1 MKMQELLAR
10 GEKAMMRNVAR
21 FPAVFTRGEGTYL
34 YDADGKRYL
43 DFLSGIAVLA
53 LGHSHPRLVSV
64 MQRQAAKVL
73 HVSNYFY
80 LEEQVELAE
89 RLKELSG
96 LDRVFFC
103 NSGAEA
109 NEAAIKLARKYG
121 RQQGGKYEII
131 TAAGSFHGR
140 TMGALAATGQPKY
153 QEAFAPLPAGFR
165 YAPLN
170 DLAAWEVAIN
180 DRTCAVLIEPVQG
193 EGGVRPATVEFI
205 QGLAELC
212 RKHRLLLMM
221 DEIQT
226 GLGRTGRFFAWEH
239 AGVKPDVLTLAK
251 ALGHGIPLGAVL
263 VREEAAVLEP
273 GDHSTTVGG
282 GGMAFAVGLEVLRIM
297 AEEDLPGRAARLGRE
312 LLVRFGQWQEK
323 LPVVKEAR
331 GLGLMLAVE
340 LACPSKPVVE
350 TCFERGLLVNAV
362 TPTALRLLPPLTISK
377 EDLEEGLAILYG
389 VLAEKCG

>member
-1 MKMQELLAR
+1 MKTQELLAR
-10 GEKAMMRNVAR
+10 GEKAMMRNVSR
-21 FPAVFTRGEGTYL
+21 LPAVFTRGEGACL
-34 YDADGKRYL
+34 YDADGKKYI

-64 MQRQAAKVL
+64 MQRQAAKIL
-73 HVSNYFY
+73 HVSNYFF

-89 RLKELSG
+89 KLKGLSG

-121 RQQGGKYEII
+121 RKLGGKYEII
-131 TAAGSFHGR
+131 TALDSFHGR

-153 QEAFAPLPAGFR
+153 QEAFSPLPEGFR

-170 DLAAWEVAIN
+170 DLAAWEAAIN

-193 EGGVRPATVEFI
+193 EGGVRPATKEFI

-221 DEIQT
+221 DEVQT

-251 ALGHGIPLGAVL
+251 ALGHKIPLGAVL
-263 VREEAAVLEP
+263 VREEAAVFEP

-282 GGMAFAVGLEVLRIM
+282 GGMAFAVALEVLRIM
-297 AEEDLPGRAARLGRE
+297 EEEDLPGRADRLGRE
-312 LLVRFGQWQEK
+312 LTALFGQWQEK
-323 LPVVKEAR
+323 LPVVKGAR
-331 GLGLMLAVE
+331 GLGLMLALE
-340 LACPSKPVVE
+340 LDCPAKLVVD
-350 TCFERGLLVNAV
+350 TCLERGLLLNAV
-362 TPTALRLLPPLTISK
+362 TPTALRLLPPLNISR
-377 EDLEEGLAILYG
+377 EDLEKGLEILYG
-389 VLAEKCG
+389 VLEERGG

>member
-1 MKMQELLAR
+1 MRMQELLVR
-10 GEKAMMRNVAR
+10 GEKVMMRNVSR
-21 FPAVFTRGEGTYL
+21 LPAVFSRGEGACL
-34 YDADGKRYL
+34 YDADGKKYL

-73 HVSNYFY
+73 HVSNYFF

-89 RLKELSG
+89 KLQGLSG

-121 RQQGGKYEII
+121 RKLGGKYEIV
-131 TAAGSFHGR
+131 TAVDSFHGR

-153 QEAFAPLPAGFR
+153 QQAFSPMPEGFR

-170 DLAAWEVAIN
+170 DLAAWEAAVN
-180 DRTCAVLIEPVQG
+180 DRTCAVLVEPVQG
-193 EGGVRPATVEFI
+193 EGGVRPATKEFI

-226 GLGRTGRFFAWEH
+226 GLGRTGRFFAWQH

-251 ALGHGIPLGAVL
+251 ALGHGIPFGAVL
-263 VREEAAVLEP
+263 AREETAVLEP

-282 GGMAFAVGLEVLRIM
+282 GGMAFAVALEVLRIM
-297 AEEDLPGRAARLGRE
+297 EEEDLPGRAGRLGRE
-312 LLVRFGQWQEK
+312 LTALFGEWQEK
-323 LPVVKEAR
+323 LAVVKEVR
-331 GLGLMLAVE
+331 GLGLMLALE
-340 LACPSKPVVE
+340 LSCPAKPVVE
-350 TCFERGLLVNAV
+350 TCLKRGLLINAV
-362 TPTALRLLPPLTISK
+362 TPTAIRLLPPLNISK
-377 EDLEEGLAILYG
+377 EDLEAGAAVLYE
-389 VLAEKCG
+389 VLAEICR

>member
-1 MKMQELLAR
+1 MKMQELLIR

-53 LGHSHPRLVSV
+53 LGHSHPRLAAV

-109 NEAAIKLARKYG
+109 NETAIKLARKYG

-170 DLAAWEVAIN
+170 DLAAWEAAIN

-263 VREEAAVLEP
+263 VREEVSVLEP

-282 GGMAFAVGLEVLRIM
+282 GGMA
-297 AEEDLPGRAARLGRE
+297 LP
-312 LLVRFGQWQEK
+312 
-323 LPVVKEAR
+323 
-331 GLGLMLAVE
+331 LAW
-340 LACPSKPVVE
+340 
-350 TCFERGLLVNAV
+350 
-362 TPTALRLLPPLTISK
+362 
-377 EDLEEGLAILYG
+377 
-389 VLAEKCG
+389 KCCA